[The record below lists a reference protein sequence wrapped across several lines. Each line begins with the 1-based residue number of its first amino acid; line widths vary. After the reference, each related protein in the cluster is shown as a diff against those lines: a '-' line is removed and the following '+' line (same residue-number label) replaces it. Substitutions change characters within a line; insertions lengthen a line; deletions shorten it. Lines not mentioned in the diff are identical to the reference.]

1 MKYTSEMLLLYD
13 LKNGKEKAFEY
24 IFHRYYNRLCVF
36 ASNFVDETKEA
47 EDIAE
52 EAFVN
57 IWNSKRDFQSIL
69 HLKSSLYQT
78 TRRIGLNKQ
87 TARHRRMIRTDNY
100 LANQEQFQESQ
111 LQHIV
116 YAEAMGELYEAIK
129 NLPPKAQQIIKATYL
144 EGKSNQEV
152 ADEMGINLQTVKNQK
167 LRALTILRNRLNKD
181 SFNLLISGVFIIEK
195 FQ

>member
-36 ASNFVDETKEA
+36 SSNFVDETKEA

-78 TRRIGLNKQ
+78 ARRIGLNKQ
-87 TARHRRMIRTDNY
+87 TARHRRAVRTDNY
-100 LANQEQFQESQ
+100 LANQEQVQESQ

-116 YAEAMGELYEAIK
+116 YAEAMGELYEAIQK
-129 NLPPKAQQIIKATYL
+129 LPPKAQQIIKATYL